1 MEAFISQQ
9 PAYDKQLPRNC
20 NARRALNSQH
30 RESFPIS
37 NTFMMIW
44 YTDNQWLSGQLPHFL
59 LNLEKWKPVTRE
71 MLPLVVLDQKYSI
84 DIMSVSRIRCGTEIY
99 GDFIYSCIYLH
110 KWPTEPNA
118 QLWAKQLKKKK
129 KKHPMLVSRGKAL
142 RQTSSSPGFPDARM
156 VGRRGSSRT
165 QVLTPGLLAIWLTW
179 IWIFSSYYTTT
190 LFVMTN
196 WYLEVKHGIW
206 QWPFTG

>member
-71 MLPLVVLDQKYSI
+71 MLPLVVLDQKYNI
-84 DIMSVSRIRCGTEIY
+84 DITSVSRIRCGTEIY

-129 KKHPMLVSRGKAL
+129 KNILCWCHVERHCGKRPRLRGSQMLGWWGEEVAL
-142 RQTSSSPGFPDARM
+142 GRKCWPQAYSQSDSPGYGSFP
-156 VGRRGSSRT
+156 VTIRRLCLWWR
-165 QVLTPGLLAIWLTW
+165 ID
-179 IWIFSSYYTTT
+179 I
-190 LFVMTN
+190 
-196 WYLEVKHGIW
+196 
-206 QWPFTG
+206 